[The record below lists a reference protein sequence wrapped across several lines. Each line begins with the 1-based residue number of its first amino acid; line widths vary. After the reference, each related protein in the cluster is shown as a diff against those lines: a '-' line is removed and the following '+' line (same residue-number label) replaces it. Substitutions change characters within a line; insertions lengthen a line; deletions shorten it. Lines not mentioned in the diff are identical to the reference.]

1 MKVSSK
7 MRNVLVQNMN
17 KIKKAVP
24 AIENKVKV
32 KIGFG
37 RGQVSIKGSELNE
50 YLVEK
55 VLQAIDFGFMVDDA
69 LLLMN
74 DDFVL
79 EFIEVK
85 EHTRRKNL
93 KEVRARMIGTGGKAR
108 KTIENLTGSEIVIH
122 NNTVGVIVDSVH
134 LDAVVQAIESLIQ
147 GAKHGNVF
155 AYLEKQNVSR
165 RKFDEEDLGL
175 KDSVKNIAEDLDEEG
190 LSKEEIAE
198 AEKELE

>member
-1 MKVSSK
+1 
-7 MRNVLVQNMN
+7 
-17 KIKKAVP
+17 VP
-24 AIENKVKV
+24 AIENNVKV

-55 VLQAIDFGFMVDDA
+55 VVQAIDFGFMVDDA

-93 KEVRARMIGTGGKAR
+93 KEVRARIIGTGGKAR
-108 KTIENLTGSEIVIH
+108 KTIEKLTGSVIVIQG
-122 NNTVGVIVDSVH
+122 NDVGIIVDANHSE
-134 LDAVVQAIESLIQ
+134 AVAQAIESLIQ

-165 RKFDEEDLGL
+165 RKFDRDDLGL
-175 KDSVKNIAEDLDEEG
+175 KEGVAE
-190 LSKEEIAE
+190 
-198 AEKELE
+198 

>member
-1 MKVSSK
+1 

-24 AIENKVKV
+24 VIENKVKV
-32 KIGFG
+32 KISFG
-37 RGQVSIKGSELNE
+37 KGQVTLRSNELIE

-55 VLQAIDFGFMVDDA
+55 VVQAIDFGFMADDA

-93 KEVRARMIGTGGKAR
+93 AEVRSRIIGTGGKAR

-122 NNTVGVIVDSVH
+122 GNTVGVIVDSDH
-134 LDAVVQAIESLIQ
+134 LDAVVQGIESLIQ

-165 RKFDEEDLGL
+165 RKFGKDDLGL
-175 KDSVKNIAEDLDEEG
+175 KEGFEEIVDEVEEDEG
-190 LSKEEIAE
+190 EALSEEEIAE
-198 AEKELE
+198 AEKELKE

>member
-1 MKVSSK
+1 
-7 MRNVLVQNMN
+7 MRNVLVENMN
-17 KIKKAVP
+17 KVKRAVP

-37 RGQVSIKGSELNE
+37 KDSVSVKGSEFNE

-55 VLQAIDFGFMVDDA
+55 VVQAIDFGFAVDDA
-69 LLLMN
+69 LLLLS

-93 KEVRARMIGTGGKAR
+93 KEVRARIIGTGGKAR

-122 NNTVGVIVDSVH
+122 NNTVGVIVDSYH

-165 RKFDEEDLGL
+165 RKFDEDDLGL
-175 KDSVKNIAEDLDEEG
+175 KEGVKKIADDIDEEG
-190 LSKEEIAE
+190 LSEEEIPE
-198 AEKELE
+198 VEKALE

>member
-1 MKVSSK
+1 
-7 MRNVLVQNMN
+7 MRNVLVLNMN
-17 KIKKAVP
+17 KVKRAVP
-24 AIENKVKV
+24 VIENKIKI

-37 RGQVSIKGSELNE
+37 KESVSVKGSELNE

-55 VLQAIDFGFMVDDA
+55 VVQAVDFGFNVDDA
-69 LLLMN
+69 LLLLN

-93 KEVRARMIGTGGKAR
+93 KDVRARIIGTGGKAR
-108 KTIENLTGSEIVIH
+108 KTIENLTGSEIVIQG
-122 NNTVGVIVDSVH
+122 NTVGVIVDSGH
-134 LDAVVQAIESLIQ
+134 LDAVVQGIESLIQ

-165 RKFDEEDLGL
+165 RKFGKDDLGL
-175 KDSVKNIAEDLDEEG
+175 KEGFEKIREDIEEGEG
-190 LSKEEIAE
+190 LSDEEIAQ
-198 AEKELE
+198 AEKEVNS

>member
-1 MKVSSK
+1 MRTVIVEQMSKV
-7 MRNVLVQNMN
+7 
-17 KIKKAVP
+17 KKAVP
-24 AIENKVKV
+24 AVENKVKV

-37 RGQVSIKGSELNE
+37 KDGVTIKGSELNE

-55 VLQAIDFGFMVDDA
+55 VMRAVDFGFDVEDA
-69 LLLMN
+69 LLLLS

-93 KEVRARMIGTGGKAR
+93 KDVRARLIGTGGKAR
-108 KTIENLTGSEIVIH
+108 KTIENLTGSVIVIH
-122 NNTVGVIVDSVH
+122 NNTVGVIVDADH
-134 LDAVVQAIESLIQ
+134 LEAVVQGIESLIQ

-165 RKFDEEDLGL
+165 NKFDEEDLGL
-175 KDSVKNIAEDLDEEG
+175 KEGVK
-190 LSKEEIAE
+190 S
-198 AEKELE
+198 

>member
-1 MKVSSK
+1 
-7 MRNVLVQNMN
+7 MRNVLVENMN
-17 KIKKAVP
+17 KVKRAVP

-37 RGQVSIKGSELNE
+37 KDSVSVKGSEFNE

-55 VLQAIDFGFMVDDA
+55 VVQAIDFGFVVYDA
-69 LLLMN
+69 LLLLS

-93 KEVRARMIGTGGKAR
+93 KEVRARIIGTGGKAR

-134 LDAVVQAIESLIQ
+134 LDAVVQGIESLIQ

-165 RKFDEEDLGL
+165 RKFDEDDLGL
-175 KDSVKNIAEDLDEEG
+175 KEGVGDIEEGEG
-190 LSKEEIAE
+190 LSAEEIRE
-198 AEKELE
+198 AEKELNS

>member
-1 MKVSSK
+1 MRANFN
-7 MRNVLVQNMN
+7 MRNMPVQNMN

-24 AIENKVKV
+24 AIENRVKV
-32 KIGFG
+32 KISFG
-37 RGQVSIKGSELNE
+37 KDSVSIKGSELNE

-55 VLQAIDFGFMVDDA
+55 VVQAIDFGFHVDDA

-74 DDFVL
+74 DEFVL

-93 KEVRARMIGTGGKAR
+93 KEVRARLIGTGGKAR
-108 KTIENLTGSEIVIH
+108 KTIENLTGSVIVIH
-122 NNTVGVIVDSVH
+122 DNTVGVIVDSNH
-134 LDAVVQAIESLIQ
+134 LDAVTRGIESLIQ

-175 KDSVKNIAEDLDEEG
+175 RLNS
-190 LSKEEIAE
+190 
-198 AEKELE
+198 

>member
-1 MKVSSK
+1 M
-7 MRNVLVQNMN
+7 QNMN

-24 AIENKVKV
+24 VIENKVRV

-37 RGQVSIKGSELNE
+37 KGGITISASELNE

-55 VLQAIDFGFMVDDA
+55 VIQAIDFGFNVDDA

-93 KEVRARMIGTGGKAR
+93 KDVRARIIGTGGKAR
-108 KTIENLTGSEIVIH
+108 KTIENLTGSEIVIQ
-122 NNTVGVIVDSVH
+122 NNTVGVIVDSDH

-165 RKFDEEDLGL
+165 RKFEKDDLGL
-175 KDSVKNIAEDLDEEG
+175 KEGFEKMTEEVEEGDG

-198 AEKELE
+198 VEKELNR

>member
-1 MKVSSK
+1 
-7 MRNVLVQNMN
+7 MRNVLVENMN
-17 KIKKAVP
+17 KVKRAVP

-37 RGQVSIKGSELNE
+37 KDSVSVKGSEFNE

-55 VLQAIDFGFMVDDA
+55 VVQAIDFGFAVDDA
-69 LLLMN
+69 LLLLS

-93 KEVRARMIGTGGKAR
+93 KEVRARIIGTGGKAR

-134 LDAVVQAIESLIQ
+134 LDAVVQGIESLIQ

-165 RKFDEEDLGL
+165 RKFDEDDLGL
-175 KDSVKNIAEDLDEEG
+175 KEGVGDIEEGEG
-190 LSKEEIAE
+190 LSAEEIRE
-198 AEKELE
+198 VEKELNS

>member
-1 MKVSSK
+1 
-7 MRNVLVQNMN
+7 MRNVLVENMN
-17 KIKKAVP
+17 KVKRAVP

-37 RGQVSIKGSELNE
+37 KDSVSVKGSEFNE

-55 VLQAIDFGFMVDDA
+55 VVQAIDFGFVVYDA
-69 LLLMN
+69 LLLLS

-93 KEVRARMIGTGGKAR
+93 KEVRARIIGTGGKAR

-134 LDAVVQAIESLIQ
+134 LDAVVQGIESLIQ

-175 KDSVKNIAEDLDEEG
+175 KEGIEE
-190 LSKEEIAE
+190 
-198 AEKELE
+198 

>member
-1 MKVSSK
+1 MV
-7 MRNVLVQNMN
+7 
-17 KIKKAVP
+17 
-24 AIENKVKV
+24 KVKV
-32 KIGFG
+32 GFG
-37 RGQVSIKGSELNE
+37 KDSISLRGSELNE

-55 VLQAIDFGFMVDDA
+55 VIQAIDFGFRVDDA

-93 KEVRARMIGTGGKAR
+93 KEVRARIIGTGGKAR

-134 LDAVVQAIESLIQ
+134 LDSVVQGIESLIQ

-165 RKFDEEDLGL
+165 RKFDEDDLGL
-175 KDSVKNIAEDLDEEG
+175 KEGVKDIEEEEG
-190 LSKEEIAE
+190 LSAEEIRQ
-198 AEKELE
+198 AEKELDS